1 MLTFGIPQNE
11 RNKLGQAVGHPNE
24 GGAGLLALCGGVEGT
39 VGKEFAVFWLAVN
52 VIFSL

>member
-39 VGKEFAVFWLAVN
+39 GFAVWKHKS
-52 VIFSL
+52 IR